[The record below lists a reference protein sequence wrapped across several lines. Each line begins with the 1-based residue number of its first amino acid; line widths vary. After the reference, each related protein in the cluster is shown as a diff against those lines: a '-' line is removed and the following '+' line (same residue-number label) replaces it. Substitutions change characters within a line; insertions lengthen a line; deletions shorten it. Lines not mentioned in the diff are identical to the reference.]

1 MLIILITFRY
11 NEVLAQVHY
20 ALPVYVSKDHE
31 DSDADWTSTT
41 LDLVVV
47 NFKEDAL

>member
-20 ALPVYVSKDHE
+20 ALPVYVSNS

-47 NFKEDAL
+47 NSKEDAL